1 LIVNPLL
8 CIYGLLNNKNWTAK
22 YIL

>member
-8 CIYGLLNNKNWTAK
+8 CIYGLFNNKNWTTK
-22 YIL
+22 FIL